1 MSDGERRTRCW
12 SIPHYRKLLVHS
24 KSQCNSKSPTVIKRV
39 YYLIE
44 IFTQN
49 AILTIYNYPGSVQ
62 WLISQSDCHFSV
74 KSAVQLM
81 TAINDNKKYLVT
93 RKSI

>member
-44 IFTQN
+44 ISTRN
-49 AILTIYNYPGSVQ
+49 AILTIFKSR
-62 WLISQSDCHFSV
+62 ISSMAYLPVRLSFLSEIG
-74 KSAVQLM
+74 SAV
-81 TAINDNKKYLVT
+81 DDGNK
-93 RKSI
+93 